1 VSHPVDVGGRLGG
14 YRLDA
19 VAGRGGMGVVYR
31 ATQLELDR
39 VVAVKVISPGLA
51 ADPVFRERFKREAR
65 MLAAVDHPHVIPI
78 HEAGEID
85 GTLFMSMRW
94 IDGRDLAR
102 EIRDANGLDP
112 PRALAILE
120 QIAGGLDTVH
130 EHGLVHR
137 DLKPANVLLET
148 RPDGEH
154 AYLTDFGA
162 GRQLEVPSDMTATGH
177 WLGTVD
183 YAAPEVLDGAP
194 AGPRSDLYALGCVL
208 FEALAGAPPFHRDT
222 PLATM
227 AAHRRD
233 PPPSLH
239 SRRPGLPPALDAVFA
254 RALAKDPAQRYSTA
268 QRLVEAGSDALAAAH
283 GRPTEAS
290 ESPVPPAVAR
300 DRGGARWARRS
311 GLAMAAVAIIILA
324 VVGVIVLDPFGDD
337 APRSSRQADGT
348 AEAVRI
354 TRVPLGE
361 GAIAAFISSDERRTY
376 VLDLGARAVVAV
388 DNVSRRVSSRIA
400 LPAEPRSLALDRDGG
415 RLWVGLRDRRLV
427 PISLRDERV
436 SGRPLKVSV
445 PPDELAMLGRILI
458 VADKDPLRLVRI
470 DPERRRQIGEVVA
483 PGGAATGM
491 LTYGGSVLV
500 TTFLPPTLQR
510 YDADLRRVASHGLDV
525 SMAAD
530 LAVDPSGL
538 VWIPAY
544 EERTV
549 IRVDPAGGELR
560 GAPIPVGREPFD
572 VAFDG
577 SSAWVTNK
585 GDNTI
590 TRIDLDSGRRVGSPI
605 RTDFLGGPIAA
616 RWDAIRGG
624 VWVSAG
630 DQLLELEPR
639 RPLE

>member
-1 VSHPVDVGGRLGG
+1 VSQLVGVGQRLGG

-39 VVAVKVISPGLA
+39 VVAVKVISPDLA

-112 PRALAILE
+112 SRALVILE
-120 QIAGGLDTVH
+120 QIAGGLDAAH

-137 DLKPANVLLET
+137 DLKPANVLLEA
-148 RPDGEH
+148 RAGGEH

-162 GRQLEVPSDMTATGH
+162 GRQLEVPSDMTATGA
-177 WLGTVD
+177 WLGTLD
-183 YAAPEVLDGAP
+183 YIAPEVLDGAP
-194 AGPRSDLYALGCVL
+194 AAPRSDLYALGCML

-239 SRRPGLPPALDAVFA
+239 SRRPALSPSLDAVLA
-254 RALAKDPAQRYSTA
+254 RALAKDPAQRYPSA
-268 QRLVEAGSDALAAAH
+268 RRLVEAASDALSAARGQA
-283 GRPTEAS
+283 TVAS
-290 ESPVPPAVAR
+290 EQPAGPVPPPATL
-300 DRGGARWARRS
+300 RGAGSAPRRW
-311 GLAMAAVAIIILA
+311 LAMAVVIIILA
-324 VVGVIVLDPFGDD
+324 VAGVIVLSPFGGE
-337 APRSSRQADGT
+337 APRSSPQPDSAA
-348 AEAVRI
+348 AEVRI

-361 GAIAAFISSDERRTY
+361 RAIAAFVASGDRRTY
-376 VLDLGARAVVAV
+376 VLDLRGNAVVAV
-388 DNVSRRVSSRIA
+388 DNVSRRVSARIA
-400 LPAEPRSLALDRDGG
+400 LPAQPRSLVLDRDRE

-427 PISLRDERV
+427 AISLRDDRV

-445 PPDELAMLGRILI
+445 APEELAMLGRVLI
-458 VADKDPLRLVRI
+458 VANKNPLKLVRI
-470 DPERRRQIGEVVA
+470 DPERRRQIGAVVA

-500 TTFLPPTLQR
+500 TTFLPPTLER
-510 YDADLRRVASHGLDV
+510 YDADLRRVASHRLDV
-525 SMAAD
+525 SMASD

-538 VWIPAY
+538 VWIPAPD
-544 EERTV
+544 ERTV
-549 IRVDPAGGELR
+549 IRVDPATGELR
-560 GAPIPVGREPFD
+560 GAPIPVGRDPFD
-572 VAFDG
+572 VAFDS

-585 GDNTI
+585 GDHTI
-590 TRIDLDSGRRVGSPI
+590 TRIDLETGRRLGTPI
-605 RTDFLGGPIAA
+605 RTDFVGGPIAA
-616 RWDAIRGG
+616 RGDAIRGG

-630 DQLLELEPR
+630 DQLLELEP
-639 RPLE
+639 PLPSQ